1 MVGRRRDVAMDKA
14 RQGMPDR
21 GGPAAPGADG
31 GRRSQTV
38 HAYEEI
44 RRRILEN
51 EMPAGSQ
58 YLEQELATRLG
69 MSRTPVR
76 EALIRL
82 AEDGLVEVRSRH
94 GARVLPV
101 SVDDMREIYEL
112 LTELEALAARRVA
125 ERGLAARELDRL
137 DRCLAEMEAALA
149 RNDLDAWARHDETFH
164 RLLIE
169 LSGNRRLVGVVENI
183 WGQAHRVR
191 MLTLRKRPLPT
202 ASNRDHAAL
211 VDAIRRRDPA
221 AAAALHRKHR
231 EVAGAMLLKLI
242 AKAGAEGL

>member
-1 MVGRRRDVAMDKA
+1 MERGKA
-14 RQGMPDR
+14 AR
-21 GGPAAPGADG
+21 GSGESEPGTAAEALSSA
-31 GRRSQTV
+31 GRRSQTA

-51 EMPAGSQ
+51 VMPAGSQ
-58 YLEQELATRLG
+58 YLEQELATELG

-82 AEDGLVEVRSRH
+82 AEDGLVEVRPRH
-94 GARVLPV
+94 GARVLAV

-112 LTELEALAARRVA
+112 LTELEALAARKVA
-125 ERGLAARELDRL
+125 ERGLLPKELARLEAAVG
-137 DRCLAEMEAALA
+137 EMESALA
-149 RNDLDAWARHDETFH
+149 RNDLDAWAKHDQQFH

-169 LSGNRRLVGVVENI
+169 LAGNRRLLAAI
-183 WGQAHRVR
+183 DSFWGQAHRVR
-191 MLTLRKRPLPT
+191 MLTLRKRPMPT

-211 VDAIRRRDPA
+211 VDAIRRREPEA
-221 AAAALHRKHR
+221 AVAIHRKHR
-231 EVAGAMLLKLI
+231 ELAGAMLLRLI